1 MSAMAQA
8 PFSSVH
14 NYFNKNAKAY
24 ESHSELLLL
33 KTTRKAASAT
43 LAWLKGQVKF
53 CIILYNTQPTIL
65 ARHYYGTVED
75 SQIDSQAWLADEY
88 AKSRADIGLC
98 AIDWAKKNPEG
109 TAKEYDNYWR
119 SIDAELLILESEIR
133 QGKEQQAAKG
143 HASSNAKS
151 SRGTEQWG

>member
-1 MSAMAQA
+1 MNLINDEKQKIIDLKAQLA
-8 PFSSVH
+8 H
-14 NYFNKNAKAY
+14 T
-24 ESHSELLLL
+24 EGELNTV
-33 KTTRKAASAT
+33 KVQ
-43 LAWLKGQVKF
+43 LAFMEGEQ
-53 CIILYNTQPTIL
+53 
-65 ARHYYGTVED
+65 D
-75 SQIDSQAWLADEY
+75 SIQL
-88 AKSRADIGLC
+88 RGLC

-109 TAKEYDNYWR
+109 TAEEYDNYWR